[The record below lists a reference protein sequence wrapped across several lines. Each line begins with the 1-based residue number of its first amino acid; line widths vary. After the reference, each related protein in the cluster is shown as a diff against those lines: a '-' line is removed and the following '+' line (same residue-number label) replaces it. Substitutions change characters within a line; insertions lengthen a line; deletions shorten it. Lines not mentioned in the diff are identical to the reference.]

1 MTDKSAITTTAQ
13 KFLAKGQIDMAIAE
27 MKKLIGD
34 GTDGNLHNLIG
45 DLYFRK
51 NATQEAIEYFAKAA
65 DIFRKDGFNLKA
77 IALYKKILNISSTEV
92 YALIALAELNEEKGL
107 IGNAI
112 ENYFTVADI
121 HIKNKSTEKAFDI
134 YQKVIKLSPENI
146 NLKHRIAGLYEKLGL
161 SGETVK
167 LYIEIASDYSE
178 KGETE
183 KAKGFYQKIIGIDSK
198 NLASLIGLS
207 RVAEQENDI
216 GQAVEFIEKALSF
229 SPDDK
234 ELLLQRT
241 QLALISGDTDE
252 AKGMLSRILGVDPSN
267 ASAKKLLGD
276 IYIKENALDKA
287 WEVLM
292 PYVDDAIMSGN
303 WDDALEFLDTFKE
316 LDPVAVRIRLASI
329 SKSRGNT
336 VEAVKELKEL
346 AGLYED
352 REQHNSALQSYR
364 DILGFEPGDVE
375 VKARVKELEKQLGI
389 SSAPGPD
396 KNIVIDIASIET
408 GEDET
413 DVEMVMTPPAPG
425 PDKNIVIDIASIETG
440 EDEADVEM
448 VMTPPALEADE
459 TVPSEVVAMSSEE
472 FDEKKTEADFY
483 SQYGFKDQAFKLY
496 ERLLAASPGNREI
509 EEKLK
514 AISSIEEPAAAV
526 APVEEETHDDANM
539 LTDNDVKD
547 IFKEFQKGLEK
558 EVGEKDSETHYNLG
572 IAYKEMGLIEDAIKE
587 LEISAKDPKKHLL
600 SIGVIALCYMSQ
612 GLYPAAIREYKRAI
626 ESISSDNDSYLGL
639 NYDLADA
646 YSKNKDYRNAL
657 KILIEIH
664 EMSPDFRNVKQKME
678 KIKGIISGD
687 NGNQKKDRVSYI

>member
-346 AGLYED
+346 ARLYED

-413 DVEMVMTPPAPG
+413 DVEMVTTPPAP
-425 PDKNIVIDIASIETG
+425 
-440 EDEADVEM
+440 
-448 VMTPPALEADE
+448 EADE

-514 AISSIEEPAAAV
+514 AISSMEEPAAAV

>member
-1 MTDKSAITTTAQ
+1 MTDKAAITTTAQ

-51 NATQEAIEYFAKAA
+51 NSTNEAIEYFAKAA

-77 IALYKKILNISSTEV
+77 VALYKKILNISSTEV

-107 IGNAI
+107 IGNAV

-121 HIKNKSTEKAFDI
+121 HIKGKSTEKAFDI
-134 YQKVIKLSPENI
+134 YQKVLKLSPENI
-146 NLKHRIAGLYEKLGL
+146 NLKNRIAGFYEKLGL

-167 LYIEIASDYSE
+167 LYIEIAAGYSE
-178 KGETE
+178 KGEIE
-183 KAKGFYQKIIGIDSK
+183 KAKGYFEKVLGIDPH

-207 RVAEQENDI
+207 RIAEKENDI
-216 GQAVEFIEKALSF
+216 GQAVDFMEKALSI

-241 QLALISGDTDE
+241 QLALVSGDTDE
-252 AKGMLSRILGVDPSN
+252 AKGMLSKILGADPSN
-267 ASAKKLLGD
+267 ASANKLLGE
-276 IYIKENALDKA
+276 IYIKENALEKA

-316 LDPVAVRIRLASI
+316 LDPVAVRLRLASI

-346 AGLYED
+346 ARLYED
-352 REQHNSALQSYR
+352 RDQHNSALQSYK
-364 DILGFEPGDVE
+364 DILGFDPGDGE
-375 VKARVKELEKQLGI
+375 VKARVEELEVQLGI

-396 KNIVIDIASIET
+396 KNIVIDVESILSGKDDT
-408 GEDET
+408 DV
-413 DVEMVMTPPAPG
+413 DVEMDTTPPAPE
-425 PDKNIVIDIASIETG
+425 V
-440 EDEADVEM
+440 
-448 VMTPPALEADE
+448 DE
-459 TVPSEVVAMSSEE
+459 TVPSEVEAMSSEE

-483 SQYGFKDQAFKLY
+483 IQYGFKDQALKLY
-496 ERLLAASPGNREI
+496 ERLLAASPGNKEI
-509 EEKLK
+509 EEKLRSL
-514 AISSIEEPAAAV
+514 SSAEEPAAAV
-526 APVEEETHDDANM
+526 EPVEAETHDDANI

-547 IFKEFQKGLEK
+547 IFKEFQEGLEK
-558 EVGEKDSETHYNLG
+558 EVGEKDSDTHYNLG

-587 LEISAKDPKKHLL
+587 LEISAKDPKKNLL
-600 SIGVIALCYMSQ
+600 SIGMIAICYMSQ

-626 ESISSDNDSYLGL
+626 ESISPDNDSYLGF

-657 KILIEIH
+657 KKLIEIH

-678 KIKGIISGD
+678 KIKGIISGGD
-687 NGNQKKDRVSYI
+687 GNQKKDRVSYI

>member
-121 HIKNKSTEKAFDI
+121 HIKNKLTEKAFDI

-346 AGLYED
+346 ARLYED

-413 DVEMVMTPPAPG
+413 DVEMVMTPPAP
-425 PDKNIVIDIASIETG
+425 
-440 EDEADVEM
+440 
-448 VMTPPALEADE
+448 EADE
-459 TVPSEVVAMSSEE
+459 TVPSKVVAMSSEE

-514 AISSIEEPAAAV
+514 AISSMEEPAAAV